1 MASAPMEHDPTKP
14 RPLKLSLGPPQ
25 YFWPRED
32 TLAFYRRAAD
42 WPVDII
48 YLGET
53 VCSKRR
59 ELGTRDW
66 IALATELAAGGK
78 QIVLS
83 SLALIEAESEL
94 GALQRLIEDGG
105 CWIEANDLSAVQ
117 LCRQHRVPF
126 VAGPTLNVYNHRA
139 LAMLIEDGLRRW
151 VPGVEQSHT
160 LLRELRDALHAD
172 GGRMPELELITFGR
186 LPLAYSARCFT
197 ARALDV
203 AKDQCGFRCIEYPDG
218 MPLNT
223 REGRPFLRING
234 IQIQGEEITDL
245 GPELPTLRAL
255 GVDILR
261 LYPQAE
267 GMAEV
272 VAHFDA
278 ARHASAAPPSIGARN
293 GYWHGE
299 PGMRPTTVP

>member
-1 MASAPMEHDPTKP
+1 MNTM
-14 RPLKLSLGPPQ
+14 KLSLGPLQ
-25 YFWPRED
+25 YFWPREH
-32 TLAFYRRAAD
+32 TLAFYREAAD

-66 IALATELAAGGK
+66 IALAAELARSGK
-78 QIVLS
+78 QVVLS

-94 GALQRLIEDGG
+94 GALQRLVDHGD

-117 LCRQHRVPF
+117 LCRERGVPF
-126 VAGPTLNVYNHRA
+126 VAGPTLNVYNHHA
-139 LAMLIEDGLRRW
+139 LAMLMDDGLRRW
-151 VPGVEQSHT
+151 VPGVEQGHT
-160 LLRELRDALHAD
+160 LLRELREAMQAE
-172 GGRMPELELITFGR
+172 GRTMPELEVIAFGR
-186 LPLAYSARCFT
+186 LPLAFSARCFT

-203 AKDQCGFRCIEYPDG
+203 AKDQCGFRCIDYPDG
-218 MPLNT
+218 MPLAT

-245 GPELPTLRAL
+245 GPELPQLREL
-255 GVDILR
+255 GVDVLR

-272 VAHFDA
+272 VAHYHL
-278 ARHASAAPPSIGARN
+278 ARRSPVAPPRIGARN

-299 PGMRPTTVP
+299 PGMRMPETA

>member
-1 MASAPMEHDPTKP
+1 MTTM
-14 RPLKLSLGPPQ
+14 KLSLGPLQ
-25 YFWPRED
+25 YFWPRER
-32 TLAFYRRAAD
+32 TLAFYREATD

-66 IALATELAAGGK
+66 IALARELALSGK

-94 GALQRLIEDGG
+94 GALQRLVDHGD

-117 LCRQHRVPF
+117 LCRERGVPF
-126 VAGPTLNVYNHRA
+126 VAGPTLNVYNHHA
-139 LAMLIEDGLRRW
+139 LAMLMDDGLRRW
-151 VPGVEQSHT
+151 VPGVEQGHT
-160 LLRELRDALHAD
+160 LLRELREAMQAE
-172 GGRMPELELITFGR
+172 GKTMPELEVIAFGR
-186 LPLAYSARCFT
+186 LPLAFSARCFT

-203 AKDQCGFRCIEYPDG
+203 AKDQCDFRCIEYPDG
-218 MPLNT
+218 MPLAT

-245 GPELPTLRAL
+245 GPELPVLREL

-267 GMAEV
+267 GMAEM
-272 VAHFDA
+272 VAHYHL
-278 ARHASAAPPSIGARN
+278 ARRSPVAPPRIGARN

-299 PGMRPTTVP
+299 PGMRMTEAPA

>member
-1 MASAPMEHDPTKP
+1 MTTM
-14 RPLKLSLGPPQ
+14 KLSLGPLQ
-25 YFWPRED
+25 YFWPRER
-32 TLAFYRRAAD
+32 TLAFYREAAD

-66 IALATELAAGGK
+66 IALARELARELAISGK

-94 GALQRLIEDGG
+94 GALQRLVDHGD

-117 LCRQHRVPF
+117 LCRERGVPF
-126 VAGPTLNVYNHRA
+126 VAGPTLNVYNHHA
-139 LAMLIEDGLRRW
+139 LAMLMDDGLRRW
-151 VPGVEQSHT
+151 VPGVEQGHT
-160 LLRELRDALHAD
+160 LLRELREAMQAE
-172 GGRMPELELITFGR
+172 GKTMPELEVIAFGR
-186 LPLAYSARCFT
+186 LPLAFSARCFT

-203 AKDQCGFRCIEYPDG
+203 AKDQCDFRCIEYPDG
-218 MPLNT
+218 MPLAT

-245 GPELPTLRAL
+245 GPELPVLREL

-267 GMAEV
+267 GMAEM
-272 VAHFDA
+272 VAHYHL
-278 ARHASAAPPSIGARN
+278 ARRSPVAPPRIGARN

-299 PGMRPTTVP
+299 PGMRMTEAPA

>member
-1 MASAPMEHDPTKP
+1 MTTM
-14 RPLKLSLGPPQ
+14 KLSLGPLQ
-25 YFWPRED
+25 YFWPRER
-32 TLAFYRRAAD
+32 TLAFYREAAD
-42 WPVDII
+42 WPVDVI

-66 IALATELAAGGK
+66 IALAAELARSGK

-94 GALQRLIEDGG
+94 GALQRLVDHGD

-117 LCRQHRVPF
+117 LCRERGVPF
-126 VAGPTLNVYNHRA
+126 VAGPTLNVYNHQA
-139 LAMLIEDGLRRW
+139 LAMLMGDGLRRW
-151 VPGVEQSHT
+151 VPGVEQGHT
-160 LLRELRDALHAD
+160 LLRELREAMQAE
-172 GGRMPELELITFGR
+172 GGTMPELEVIAFGR
-186 LPLAYSARCFT
+186 LPLAFSARCFT

-203 AKDQCGFRCIEYPDG
+203 AKDQCGFRCIDYPDG
-218 MPLNT
+218 MPLAT

-245 GPELPTLRAL
+245 GPELPVLREL

-267 GMAEV
+267 GMAEM
-272 VAHFDA
+272 VAHFHL
-278 ARHASAAPPSIGARN
+278 ARRSPVAPPRIGARN

-299 PGMRPTTVP
+299 PGMRMTEAPA

>member
-1 MASAPMEHDPTKP
+1 MTM
-14 RPLKLSLGPPQ
+14 KLSLGPLQ
-25 YFWPRED
+25 YFWPRER
-32 TLAFYRRAAD
+32 TLTFYREAAD

-66 IALATELAAGGK
+66 IALATELAVSGK

-94 GALQRLIEDGG
+94 GALQRLVDHGD

-117 LCRQHRVPF
+117 LCRERGVPF
-126 VAGPTLNVYNHRA
+126 VAGPTLNVYNHHA
-139 LAMLIEDGLRRW
+139 LAMLMDDGLRRW
-151 VPGVEQSHT
+151 VPGVEQGHT
-160 LLRELRDALHAD
+160 LLRELREAMQAEL
-172 GGRMPELELITFGR
+172 REMPELEVIAFGR
-186 LPLAYSARCFT
+186 LPLAFSARCFT

-203 AKDQCGFRCIEYPDG
+203 AKDQCDFRCIEYPDG
-218 MPLNT
+218 MPLAT

-245 GPELPTLRAL
+245 GPELPALREL

-267 GMAEV
+267 GMAEM
-272 VAHFDA
+272 VAHFHL
-278 ARHASAAPPSIGARN
+278 ARRSPVAPPRIGARN

-299 PGMRPTTVP
+299 PGMRMSEAPA

>member
-1 MASAPMEHDPTKP
+1 MTTM
-14 RPLKLSLGPPQ
+14 KLSLGPLQ
-25 YFWPRED
+25 YFWPRER
-32 TLAFYRRAAD
+32 TLAFYREAAD
-42 WPVDII
+42 WPVDVI

-66 IALATELAAGGK
+66 IALAAELARSGK

-94 GALQRLIEDGG
+94 GALQRLVDHGD

-117 LCRQHRVPF
+117 LCRERGVPF
-126 VAGPTLNVYNHRA
+126 VAGPTLNVYNHHA
-139 LAMLIEDGLRRW
+139 LAMLMDDGLRRW
-151 VPGVEQSHT
+151 VPGVEQGHT
-160 LLRELRDALHAD
+160 LLRELREAMQAEQ
-172 GGRMPELELITFGR
+172 REMPELEVIAFGR
-186 LPLAYSARCFT
+186 LPLAFSARCFT

-203 AKDQCGFRCIEYPDG
+203 AKDQCDFRCIEYPDG
-218 MPLNT
+218 MPLAT

-245 GPELPTLRAL
+245 GPELPVLREL

-267 GMAEV
+267 GMAEM
-272 VAHFDA
+272 VAHYHL
-278 ARHASAAPPSIGARN
+278 ARRSPVAPPRIGARN

-299 PGMRPTTVP
+299 PGMRMTEAPA

>member
-1 MASAPMEHDPTKP
+1 MTTM
-14 RPLKLSLGPPQ
+14 KLSLGPLQ
-25 YFWPRED
+25 YFWPRER
-32 TLAFYRRAAD
+32 TLAFYREAAD

-66 IALATELAAGGK
+66 IALARELALSGK

-94 GALQRLIEDGG
+94 GALQRLVDHGD

-117 LCRQHRVPF
+117 LCRERGVPF
-126 VAGPTLNVYNHRA
+126 VAGPTLNVYNHHA
-139 LAMLIEDGLRRW
+139 LAMLMDDGLRRW
-151 VPGVEQSHT
+151 VPGVEQGHT
-160 LLRELRDALHAD
+160 LLRELREAMQAEQ
-172 GGRMPELELITFGR
+172 REMPELEVIAFGR
-186 LPLAYSARCFT
+186 LPLAFSARCFT

-203 AKDQCGFRCIEYPDG
+203 AKDQCDFRCIEYPDG
-218 MPLNT
+218 MPLAT

-245 GPELPTLRAL
+245 GPELPVLREL

-267 GMAEV
+267 GMAEM
-272 VAHFDA
+272 VAHYHL
-278 ARHASAAPPSIGARN
+278 ARRSPVAPPRIGARN

-299 PGMRPTTVP
+299 PGMRMTEAPA